1 MKTFLCDLKT
11 DFSKIK
17 AGNGDKI
24 IILFEHQKSTEPS
37 IPLSMFNVLNEL
49 KGNVEFKP
57 VEPNMLSFAVSLILG
72 YETALNNEVQVLLG
86 LNIDPKLIGNLLI
99 SLNLTTSGRKKRASK
114 SESNSK
120 EGSSPLKQESI
131 ENFSMPKPTIEGK
144 NDNDL
149 EKLPKRRKKNDAESK
164 EEDDIDMFMNFL
176 ADIDASLLN
185 HTKHIVDAARLV
197 KEENIIFAEA
207 LCRIAGETNGNKI
220 FELISGKA
228 TEVFTKALEIKD

>member
-1 MKTFLCDLKT
+1 M
-11 DFSKIK
+11 
-17 AGNGDKI
+17 
-24 IILFEHQKSTEPS
+24 
-37 IPLSMFNVLNEL
+37 V
-49 KGNVEFKP
+49 
-57 VEPNMLSFAVSLILG
+57 
-72 YETALNNEVQVLLG
+72 
-86 LNIDPKLIGNLLI
+86 
-99 SLNLTTSGRKKRASK
+99 
-114 SESNSK
+114 
-120 EGSSPLKQESI
+120 
-131 ENFSMPKPTIEGK
+131 K